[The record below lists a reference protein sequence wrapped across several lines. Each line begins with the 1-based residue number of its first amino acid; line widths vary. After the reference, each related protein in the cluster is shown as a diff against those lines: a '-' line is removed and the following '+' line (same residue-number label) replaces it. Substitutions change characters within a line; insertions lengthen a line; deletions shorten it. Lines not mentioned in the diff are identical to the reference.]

1 MNSTDSVQAAA
12 AQAIAE
18 ANRALQQ
25 RKAPEREKY
34 LLAEIMEA
42 KLDEDGEQAVR
53 TVLRMLSENHGCST
67 PWEEFVIGLLDSAS
81 RRALTPDEVSDR
93 VDGFRDN
100 FESGIRDAAL
110 VLRDYPA
117 EMKAELAE
125 LLAAQ

>member
-1 MNSTDSVQAAA
+1 MKRADSVQTATEV
-12 AQAIAE
+12 IEE

-25 RKAPEREKY
+25 RKAPERRKD
-34 LLAEIMEA
+34 LFAEIRAAE
-42 KLDEDGEQAVR
+42 LDEEGEEVLR
-53 TVLRMLSENHGCST
+53 TVLRLLSENHGCST
-67 PWEEFVIGLLDSAS
+67 PWQEFFVGLLGFAS

-117 EMKAELAE
+117 EMKKELAE
-125 LLAAQ
+125 LIAAP